1 MIDFR
6 RLTDTILDKCMDT
19 FGEKKLVTYYPKAG
33 GVYEVRGIFD
43 NEGTVFD
50 VSTEQY
56 VSTTQ
61 PRLGINLND
70 FPVDPKQGDELV
82 LRNIRFKVQDK
93 REDGQGGA
101 TLFLHKKQAE
111 AKLDDTRAN

>member
-1 MIDFR
+1 MDFR
-6 RLTDTILDKCMDT
+6 RMTDLILDKCMDA

-50 VSTEQY
+50 VNTEQY

-82 LRNIRFKVQDK
+82 LRNTRYRVQDK

-111 AKLDDTRAN
+111 AVVNDTRAE

>member
-1 MIDFR
+1 MQDFR
-6 RLTDTILDKCMDT
+6 HLVNGVLDTCMGT
-19 FGEKKLVTYYPKAG
+19 FGEPITYRPKAG
-33 GVYEVRGIFD
+33 GVYQARGIFD

-50 VSTEQY
+50 VDTEQY

-70 FPVDPKQGDELV
+70 FPVDPKQGDTVEL
-82 LRNIRFKVQDK
+82 RGISFKVQDK

-101 TLFLHKKQAE
+101 TLFLHKKTALTE
-111 AKLDDTRAN
+111 LNDTRAS